1 MANFLK
7 LARAAF
13 GRTPFHLV
21 FFVTSRCNARCKYCF
36 YWNQIAAKDKPE
48 ELSLQEVER
57 VAANLPNLGYLTLT
71 GGETS
76 MRQDVVE
83 VAEAFYKKSGI
94 RIASYHTNGFLK
106 DKIIA
111 DVSAILDRCPEL
123 AVDVCVSVDAVGEK
137 HDRLKGVPGAF
148 DRAISTIESLKRL
161 HARNGRLGIFTVS
174 VFCASNRSDDILE
187 AHRYLA
193 DMGVRNGISLIR
205 NASKEEGEFDV
216 DMNEYLRLFEELERI
231 RPKGDNAADYP
242 LFSFRDAIES
252 FKGQLIAETASR
264 RRQLVPCVAGLRS
277 IVLGEDG
284 TLYPCELL
292 QKRYGNVRDCGYDPM
307 ALVNSEKGRAIRR
320 GIVNKECYCT
330 WEILI
335 ALSTLY
341 CPRVYPRVVG
351 HRLRQVFMNWDKRR

>member
-1 MANFLK
+1 MGSFLK
-7 LARAAF
+7 LARAAC
-13 GRTPFHLV
+13 GKTPFHLV
-21 FFVTSRCNARCKYCF
+21 FFVTAKCNARCKYCF
-36 YWNQIAAKDKPE
+36 YWKQIVAKDKPQ
-48 ELSLQEVER
+48 ELSLREIEKVT
-57 VAANLPNLGYLTLT
+57 ANLPNLGYLTLT

-76 MRQDVVE
+76 LREDVAE
-83 VAEAFYKKSGI
+83 IAEAFYERSGI

-123 AVDVCVSVDAVGEK
+123 AVDVCVSVDGVGEK

-148 DRAISTIESLKRL
+148 DKAISTIEALKRL

-174 VFCASNRSDDILE
+174 VFCASNTSEDILE
-187 AHRYLA
+187 VHRYLA

-205 NASKEEGEFDV
+205 NASKDRGEFDV

-231 RPKGDNAADYP
+231 RPKGENAADYP

-264 RRQLVPCVAGLRS
+264 RRQIVPCVAGLRS

-292 QKRYGNVRDCGYDPM
+292 HTQYGNVRDCGYDPM
-307 ALVNSEKGRAIRR
+307 ALVNSLRGHAMRR
-320 GIVNKECYCT
+320 GIVNRDCYCT

-335 ALSTLY
+335 ALSALY
-341 CPRVYPRVVG
+341 WPWVYPRVVG
-351 HRLRQVFMNWDKRR
+351 HRLRQVFKSGNGRQ